1 MVKERL
7 WKKNSNI
14 SQIFGTT
21 EKKEEDDEKY
31 RITSN
36 QHVFDRY
43 RWESTIGPGDN
54 RCYTPLSLRSFLILR
69 TLILSLMS
77 VRWIPGQ
84 KQFSRGDMTT
94 SRGICTNQSKPQS
107 KNYTS
112 ERYWVPKK
120 GKILKKTL
128 RRETPQESSN
138 NCVPP
143 HRNEGRRSVWSF
155 LRSATD
161 PSSISFCVATTESGA
176 RYCCTASVQ
185 VFPRLS
191 LSLSLCVTLE
201 WMSSFA
207 VSIVC
212 PVSLLSRL
220 LSLCLPPSFL
230 SLLLLLCVSWIWLM
244 SKACNH
250 IPYSP
255 SKYAATLGAHSM
267 FFWKWKNNTLNWFRL
282 QVHT

>member
-120 GKILKKTL
+120 GKILKKHLGGKLHRKAATTASPL
-128 RRETPQESSN
+128 TETRAEEVCGLSSGA
-138 NCVPP
+138 PRILP
-143 HRNEGRRSVWSF
+143 RSYSVWQQLKVELAIVVQPPFKSF
-155 LRSATD
+155 PA
-161 PSSISFCVATTESGA
+161 
-176 RYCCTASVQ
+176 
-185 VFPRLS
+185 S
-191 LSLSLCVTLE
+191 LSLSLCVCDLRVNE
-201 WMSSFA
+201 L
-207 VSIVC
+207 IC
-212 PVSLLSRL
+212 REHSLPRLSP
-220 LSLCLPPSFL
+220 LSLTFTLSTPVFPL
-230 SLLLLLCVSWIWLM
+230 SLALTVCE
-244 SKACNH
+244 
-250 IPYSP
+250 
-255 SKYAATLGAHSM
+255 
-267 FFWKWKNNTLNWFRL
+267 LNL
-282 QVHT
+282 AYE